1 MDFDL
6 WQKAVVRLMVKD
18 RWTNKAIGTVDWLAW
33 QDAYY
38 NDGLDPEEAML
49 SEYEAANW

>member
-6 WQKAVVRLMVKD
+6 WQKEVVRLMVKD
-18 RWTNKAIGTVDWLAW
+18 RWSNKAIGTVDWTAW
-33 QDAYY
+33 QDCYY
-38 NDGLDPEEAML
+38 NEGLDPEEAML